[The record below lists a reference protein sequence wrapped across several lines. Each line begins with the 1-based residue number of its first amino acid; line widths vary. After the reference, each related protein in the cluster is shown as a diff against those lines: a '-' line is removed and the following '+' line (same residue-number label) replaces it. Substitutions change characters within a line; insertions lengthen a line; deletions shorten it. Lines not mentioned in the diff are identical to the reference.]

1 MFRHQGAIHKGFTK
15 KKDHKY
21 SMYLGASRAC
31 PLYIF
36 DSDMEAHVNMRR
48 GVTHGLHG
56 EVVVTI
62 LRVLKLA
69 EMFLRAGEFIRNQEV
84 FKVRLGRPGS

>member
-1 MFRHQGAIHKGFTK
+1 MFRHQGAILNGFTK
-15 KKDHKY
+15 KKDYKY
-21 SMYLGASRAC
+21 SMYLGASRTC

-48 GVTHGLHG
+48 GVTHGLHV

-62 LRVLKLA
+62 QRVLNVPANWRIYKKSRS
-69 EMFLRAGEFIRNQEV
+69 F
-84 FKVRLGRPGS
+84 